1 MIGIRRHALLIALGS
16 LPIAAGIPPLHA
28 QLAPE
33 PEVRRALPVT
43 SPPQIPA
50 IPVMKALPVSTPA
63 PDAGNLPK
71 PLSSPSPERVTNPVN
86 EPQSIRI
93 APTATRDPEELV
105 AAQLSLADNLF
116 ARKQSEAAVPEYEK
130 FLIMAS
136 KNSQGK
142 DRALYRLGE
151 SQRLMGSTTAAEAT
165 FRKLV
170 ESSSQGEFTTSA
182 AYRLG
187 EILEDR
193 GDTPAAADNFALAA
207 RGAVD
212 PSIRD
217 TAIFREALVRE
228 KIAQSEQAER
238 ARALL
243 TSLAEGNPSG
253 SFKMQALMHLATK
266 DTELGKHEQAL
277 EWYQRILSTP
287 PAQATPEALSEV
299 ALKAALLDS
308 ELGKTEEASK
318 LFEKVAASKDSGK
331 WGNIAAL
338 AAVRLAAQ
346 SGNDQA
352 VLALSGRALSGDP
365 DEKPEILLL
374 RANALRKLGKNT
386 QALADYD
393 AVLKEFPGSKAA
405 SLAPFQRL
413 LSLYALRKPEL
424 VTEIDEYLLTAS
436 DPGDRARA
444 QLLKAE
450 ETLRNGKYTEAAAI
464 YHGIQ
469 TDALPPGSGPDILY
483 KETWALIQADNKAA
497 AAEALDRF
505 LAAYPDDTRVPTA
518 LAQRGQLRQQQ
529 KDFAGALADFNRLQ
543 QQYPKAPERELALQ
557 QKSLILGQQQENEA
571 MSETFALLLSE
582 YPKSKAGAQA
592 HYWIGWA
599 ALEKKDYPKA
609 VTELSRAREAD
620 PKQFGERSGLRI
632 LLAEYYQNHVT
643 EAAREAAALK
653 VSLIPPEV
661 GEWLGMKCME
671 SGDYAKAERFLLPL
685 VREGLPGASDP
696 EIQST
701 LASALIAQGKFREA
715 QVPAAACLKLS
726 HDPTSRAR
734 ALLVAAAIQ
743 NSMKKFQEASSMAD
757 EAMLLQPEGSINAE
771 ARILS
776 GDILAARLDFASAAK
791 AYMTAAVLYDDPDIT
806 PKALAKAVNAYQ
818 KAGNQAEA
826 AKSAEEL
833 RKRFPNA
840 PVRVI
845 KSP

>member
-1 MIGIRRHALLIALGS
+1 MPS
-16 LPIAAGIPPLHA
+16 LHA

-43 SPPQIPA
+43 LTSPPQIPA
-50 IPVMKALPVSTPA
+50 IPVMKALPAFTPA
-63 PDAGNLPK
+63 LQTENLPK
-71 PLSSPSPERVTNPVN
+71 QLSSPSPGRVTNPVN

-93 APTATRDPEELV
+93 APTATRNPEEL
-105 AAQLSLADNLF
+105 ATAQLSLADNLF
-116 ARKQSEAAVPEYEK
+116 DRKQSESAVPEYEK

-136 KNSQGK
+136 KNSPGK

-151 SQRLMGSTTAAEAT
+151 SQRLMGSKTAAEAT

-170 ESSSQGEFTTSA
+170 ESVPPGEFTASA
-182 AYRLG
+182 AYRLA

-193 GDTPAAADNFALAA
+193 GDAPAAADNFALAA

-212 PSIRD
+212 PSIRN
-217 TAIFREALVRE
+217 TALYREALVRE
-228 KIAQSEQAER
+228 KIDQPEQAAQ

-243 TSLAEGNPSG
+243 TAIADGNSAG
-253 SFKMQALMHLATK
+253 SFKMQALMHLAARDAT
-266 DTELGKHEQAL
+266 LGKREQAL

-287 PAQATPEALSEV
+287 PPQTTPEALSEV
-299 ALKAALLDS
+299 ALKAAILES

-318 LFEKVAASKDSGK
+318 LFEKVATSKDSGK

-338 AAVRLAAQ
+338 GALRLAAQ
-346 SGNDQA
+346 AGNDQA

-386 QALADYD
+386 QALAEYD
-393 AVLKEFPGSKAA
+393 AILKEFPGSKAA

-413 LSLYALRKPEL
+413 LSLYALRNPQL
-424 VTEIDEYLLTAS
+424 FTEIDGYLLTAS

-450 ETLRNGKYTEAAAI
+450 ETLRNGKYTEAAAM

-483 KETWALIQADNKAA
+483 KETWALIQADNKAP

-505 LAAYPDDTRVPTA
+505 LAAYPDDNRVPTA

-571 MSETFALLLSE
+571 MSETFSLLLSE
-582 YPKSKAGAQA
+582 YPKSKAVAQA

-609 VTELSRAREAD
+609 VSELSQAREAD

-632 LLAEYYQNHVT
+632 LLAEYYQNHVAK
-643 EAAREAAALK
+643 AAREAAALK
-653 VSLIPPEV
+653 ASPIPPEV

-671 SGDYAKAERFLLPL
+671 SGDNAKAERFLSPL
-685 VREGLPGASDP
+685 VRKGLPGASDP
-696 EIQST
+696 QIQSS

-715 QVPAAACLKLS
+715 QVPASACLKLS
-726 HDPTSRAR
+726 HDPASRAR

-743 NSMKKFQEASSMAD
+743 NSMKKCQEASSMTD

-776 GDILAARLDFASAAK
+776 GDILTARLDYAAAAK
-791 AYMTAAVLYDDPDIT
+791 AYMTAAVLYDDPEIT
-806 PKALAKAVNAYQ
+806 PKALAKAANAYQ
-818 KAGNQAEA
+818 KAGNQTEA
-826 AKSAEEL
+826 AKTADEL

-840 PVRVI
+840 PVRII